1 MATTENF
8 EQIKTDILDTINK
21 QREFFLS
28 GATLDIGFRKQ
39 QMKKLKAA
47 IEKHEKDI
55 IRALYQDLHKDYFEA
70 YATEIGFVYEEISLM
85 LKKLSRW
92 AKPKRVR
99 TPLTGFAGKSY
110 ILYEPYG
117 NALIISPW
125 NYPFQ
130 LTFTPLVGAIAAGNT
145 VILKPSPYSQHT
157 SQVMANIIKET
168 FDPSYVALFQGHRD
182 VNQFL
187 LEQKF
192 DFIFFTGS
200 PNTGK
205 VVMSY
210 AAKNLTPLILEL
222 GGKSPTI
229 VDADAKLKLAAKS
242 IVWGKLINAGQTC
255 IAPDY
260 LFVHKGV
267 KDDLLKLMVKYIERF
282 YGKNPKEAHHYPRII
297 NEQNVDRLYEYL
309 KCGKIYYGGQVDRS
323 DRYVQPTILTDVDPE
338 CDVMK
343 YEIFGPILPV
353 LEFTDIEEVIKF
365 VNQRPKPL
373 AFYYFGKNK
382 ERIKYILSRTTSGGA
397 SINDTLMHF
406 VNPNLP
412 FGGVG
417 NSGMGRYH
425 GRHSF
430 EAFSNPRAVYS
441 KGTWIDLPV
450 RYHPV
455 SNFKYNTIRTLLK

>member
-8 EQIKTDILDTINK
+8 EQITSNITQTIEA
-21 QREFFLS
+21 QRNFFLS
-28 GATLDIGFRKQ
+28 GATLDVNFRKQ
-39 QMKKLKAA
+39 QLSKLRDS
-47 IEKHEKDI
+47 IVKHEKDI
-55 IRALYQDLHKDYFEA
+55 IKALFQDLHKDYFEA
-70 YATEIGFVYEEISLM
+70 YATEIGFVLKEISIM

-99 TPLTGFAGKSY
+99 TPLTAFSGKSF
-110 ILYEPYG
+110 IRYEPYG
-117 NALIISPW
+117 TVLIISPW

-145 VILKPSPYSQHT
+145 VILKPSPYSSHT
-157 SQVMANIIKET
+157 SELMAKIIGET
-168 FDPSYVALFQGHRD
+168 FDPSYVAMFQGHRD

-210 AAKNLTPLILEL
+210 AAQNLTPLILEL

-229 VDADAKLKLAAKS
+229 VDSDAKLKLAAKS
-242 IVWGKLINAGQTC
+242 IIWGKLINAGQTC

-267 KDDLLKLMVKYIERF
+267 KDDLLKLMVKNIERF
-282 YGKNPKEAHHYPRII
+282 YGKNQKQTHHYPRII
-297 NEQNVDRLYEYL
+297 TEQNVDRLYQYL
-309 KCGKIYYGGQVDRS
+309 KCGKIYYGGEIDRAQ
-323 DRYVQPTILTDVDPE
+323 RYFQPTILTDVDIE
-338 CDVMK
+338 CDIMK
-343 YEIFGPILPV
+343 EEIFGPILPV
-353 LEFTDIEEVIKF
+353 LEFTDIEEVIRF
-365 VNQRPKPL
+365 VNRQPKPL

-382 ERIKYILSRTTSGGA
+382 ERINYILSRTTSGGA

-417 NSGMGRYH
+417 ESGMGRYH
-425 GRHSF
+425 GRYSF

-441 KGTWIDLPV
+441 KDTWIDLQI

-455 SNFKYNTIRTLLK
+455 SNFKYTTIKMLLK